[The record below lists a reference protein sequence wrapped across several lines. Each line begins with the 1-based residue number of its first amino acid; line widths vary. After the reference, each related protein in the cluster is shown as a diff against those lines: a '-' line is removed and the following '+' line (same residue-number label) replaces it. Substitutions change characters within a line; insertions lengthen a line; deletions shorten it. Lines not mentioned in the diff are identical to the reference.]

1 MASLYKDAPT
11 DLSQSIQVIGAGYP
25 RTGTS
30 SFTLALEI
38 LLKHP
43 VLHSGS
49 ACISREEGTSSRL
62 TKAYA
67 YNPTDFMRSWL
78 SLMQTPT
85 PYSELSTADKEAVKA
100 KLRKVCAGYVGISD
114 APGVYVRVSAQGGQ
128 PQ

>member
-30 SFTLALEI
+30 SFTLALET

-49 ACISREEGTSSRL
+49 ACISREEGTYIQL
-62 TKAYA
+62 TWTHAYI
-67 YNPTDFMRSWL
+67 P
-78 SLMQTPT
+78 QT
-85 PYSELSTADKEAVKA
+85 S
-100 KLRKVCAGYVGISD
+100 
-114 APGVYVRVSAQGGQ
+114 
-128 PQ
+128 